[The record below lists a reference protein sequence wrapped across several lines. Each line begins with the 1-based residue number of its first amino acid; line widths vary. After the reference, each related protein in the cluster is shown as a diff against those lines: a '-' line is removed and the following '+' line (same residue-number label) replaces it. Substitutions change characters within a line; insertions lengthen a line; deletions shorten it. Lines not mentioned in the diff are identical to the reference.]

1 MPVLEAFTT
10 IVGRIGSC
18 RSKGGLNGY
27 APAISRRGGQVVV
40 VSPFP
45 FQAAFDCALSST
57 VRETPHP
64 VAQGLLPGSRPFHH
78 IPVEPPGRPLH
89 RPTGLCRFCS
99 GARTLARRAPTR
111 PRVSRR
117 GDFPQRPAVAG
128 AVHRQLPSTSWRW
141 EQPHRAEILSGGW
154 RSRER
159 TGTPRPAT
167 GPGGSETASV
177 VLMPSLVLR
186 RGRVCRPGP
195 AGPEDAVTAAGIP
208 PDPFDVIDRIVRD
221 YSLLYLV
228 DLDGIE
234 SGEPQFDYIQ
244 EFSRDIDLWV
254 DAGVRNAD
262 QSIDV
267 LVAGAKRAVVSSG
280 MLEGPEELERA
291 WGLSTELVF
300 EIPFEGG
307 KVRACPEWHFGD
319 AAELA
324 RSVRKIGVGTVILSP
339 ATRPRTGTLVRTI
352 SAGGPTW
359 VDGTFDPG
367 EASPCYR
374 GRRRW
379 YFSDQPPG
387 RHEPPHRN
395 YQSRAYP
402 DPAAR

>member
-1 MPVLEAFTT
+1 MA
-10 IVGRIGSC
+10 
-18 RSKGGLNGY
+18 
-27 APAISRRGGQVVV
+27 
-40 VSPFP
+40 
-45 FQAAFDCALSST
+45 
-57 VRETPHP
+57 
-64 VAQGLLPGSRPFHH
+64 
-78 IPVEPPGRPLH
+78 
-89 RPTGLCRFCS
+89 
-99 GARTLARRAPTR
+99 
-111 PRVSRR
+111 
-117 GDFPQRPAVAG
+117 
-128 AVHRQLPSTSWRW
+128 
-141 EQPHRAEILSGGW
+141 
-154 RSRER
+154 
-159 TGTPRPAT
+159 
-167 GPGGSETASV
+167 
-177 VLMPSLVLR
+177 LMPSLVLR

-234 SGEPQFDYIQ
+234 RGEPQLDYIQ

-262 QSIDV
+262 QSIDI

-319 AAELA
+319 GAELA

-339 ATRPRTGTLVRTI
+339 RDSAPDWTLVRTI
-352 SAGGPTW
+352 SSGGPTW

-367 EASPCYR
+367 EASHLLSTGAAGGIFRINALPDDTSPLTATTSP
-374 GRRRW
+374 GPTPTPRR
-379 YFSDQPPG
+379 DD
-387 RHEPPHRN
+387 E
-395 YQSRAYP
+395 
-402 DPAAR
+402 D